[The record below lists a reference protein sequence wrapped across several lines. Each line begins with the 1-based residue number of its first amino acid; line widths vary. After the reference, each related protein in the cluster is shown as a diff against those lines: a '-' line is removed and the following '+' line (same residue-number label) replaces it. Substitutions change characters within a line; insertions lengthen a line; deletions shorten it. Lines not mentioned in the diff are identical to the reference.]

1 MERTRTAK
9 LFQNGSSQAVRLP
22 VDFRFDGQ
30 EVFIRRDEATGDV
43 VLSKRPAAGS
53 WTSFFDLLRE
63 LDVPAGFM
71 AERPMNVPPRRPGI
85 FDDQI
90 KPQRNAGRKRL

>member
-22 VDFRFDGQ
+22 ADFRFEGQ

-53 WTSFFDLLRE
+53 WTAFFTLLHE
-63 LDVPAGFM
+63 IDVPADFM
-71 AERPMNVPPRRPGI
+71 AERPMNAPPRRPGV
-85 FDDQI
+85 FDNQI
-90 KPQRNAGRKRL
+90 KPQRKAGRKRL